1 MFTLSKEILN
11 GFFAAH
17 LLFYSSLRSDVISA
31 GETDTIIMTIKIGNK
46 GETAFH
52 NYLYLE
58 YPGKDPLNLI
68 HIDDVK
74 IVTDSVS

>member
-1 MFTLSKEILN
+1 MCSVSFVSSSLKSDEIL
-11 GFFAAH
+11 
-17 LLFYSSLRSDVISA
+17 A
-31 GETDTIIMTIKIGNK
+31 GETDTIIMTIKIENK

-58 YPGKDPLNLI
+58 YPGKDRLNLI
-68 HIDDVK
+68 NIDDVK

>member
-1 MFTLSKEILN
+1 MCSASFVS
-11 GFFAAH
+11 
-17 LLFYSSLRSDVISA
+17 SSLKSDVILA
-31 GETDTIIMTIKIGNK
+31 GETDSIIMTIKIENK

-58 YPGKDPLNLI
+58 YPGKGRLNLI
-68 HIDDVK
+68 NIDDVK

>member
-1 MFTLSKEILN
+1 MCSVSFVS
-11 GFFAAH
+11 
-17 LLFYSSLRSDVISA
+17 SSLKSDVILA
-31 GETDTIIMTIKIGNK
+31 GETDSIIMTIKIENK

-58 YPGKDPLNLI
+58 YPGKDRLNLI
-68 HIDDVK
+68 NIDDVK

>member
-1 MFTLSKEILN
+1 MCSVSFVS
-11 GFFAAH
+11 
-17 LLFYSSLRSDVISA
+17 SSLKSDVILA
-31 GETDTIIMTIKIGNK
+31 GETDTIIMTIKIENK

-58 YPGKDPLNLI
+58 YPGKDRLNLI
-68 HIDDVK
+68 NIDDVK

>member
-1 MFTLSKEILN
+1 MCSVSFVS
-11 GFFAAH
+11 
-17 LLFYSSLRSDVISA
+17 SSLKSDVILT
-31 GETDTIIMTIKIGNK
+31 GETDTIIMTIKIENK

-58 YPGKDPLNLI
+58 YPGKDRLNLI
-68 HIDDVK
+68 NIDDVK

>member
-1 MFTLSKEILN
+1 MIL
-11 GFFAAH
+11 
-17 LLFYSSLRSDVISA
+17 A
-31 GETDTIIMTIKIGNK
+31 GETDTIIMTIKIENK

-58 YPGKDPLNLI
+58 YPGKDRLNLI
-68 HIDDVK
+68 NIDDIK